1 MLSHPDRRQAEHRR
15 TFTQNRRLTVNANH
29 APLRPA
35 ARHLVVV
42 LLAVAGIAVAS
53 CGSSKPAYCDNVSK
67 LKGSVSGI
75 SVSGGLSGLKT
86 QLNQVAGNAK
96 SVVSSA
102 KSDFPDET
110 SAVNS
115 SIDKLQTDVKGI
127 PSSPSASQLAAAA
140 SAVKGVVTSVDN
152 FVSATKSKCQ

>member
-1 MLSHPDRRQAEHRR
+1 
-15 TFTQNRRLTVNANH
+15 VNAYH
-29 APLRPA
+29 ARVRPA
-35 ARHLVVV
+35 ARPLIVG
-42 LLAVAGIAVAS
+42 LLAVAGMALAS
-53 CGSSKPAYCDNVSK
+53 CGSSKPAYCDHVSK

-75 SVSGGLSGLKT
+75 SITGGVSGLKT
-86 QLNQVAGNAK
+86 QLDQIAGNAK

-115 SIDKLQTDVKGI
+115 SIDKLQTDLKGI

-140 SAVKGVVTSVDN
+140 SAVKGVVTSVDS

>member
-1 MLSHPDRRQAEHRR
+1 M
-15 TFTQNRRLTVNANH
+15 NAYH
-29 APLRPA
+29 ARIRPA
-35 ARHLVVV
+35 ARHLVVA
-42 LLAVAGIAVAS
+42 LLAVAAVAVAS

-86 QLNQVAGNAK
+86 QIDQIASDAK
-96 SVVSSA
+96 TVVSSA
-102 KSDFPDET
+102 KNDFPGET

-115 SIDKLQTDVKGI
+115 SIDRLQTDVKGI
-127 PSSPSASQLAAAA
+127 TSSPSASQLAAAA
-140 SAVKGVVTSVDN
+140 SAAKGVVTSVDS

>member
-1 MLSHPDRRQAEHRR
+1 M
-15 TFTQNRRLTVNANH
+15 NAYH
-29 APLRPA
+29 ARIRPG
-35 ARHLVVV
+35 ARHLSVA

-75 SVSGGLSGLKT
+75 SVSGGISGLKT
-86 QLNQVAGNAK
+86 QIDQIAGDAK
-96 SVVSSA
+96 TVVSSA
-102 KSDFPDET
+102 KSDFPGET

-115 SIDKLQTDVKGI
+115 SITQLQTDVKGI
-127 PSSPSASQLAAAA
+127 TSSPSASQLAAAA
-140 SAVKGVVTSVDN
+140 SAAKRVVTSVDS